1 MLSSDNYQVKK
12 AIVSVSDKTGIVEFC
27 KSLNWLG
34 IEIYSTGGTAKTLQA
49 NGIKVHSISDLTNF
63 PEILDGRV
71 KTLHPAI
78 HAGLLADLGVP
89 EHKKQLEKHKIESI
103 DLLVVNLYPFEETL
117 KNENATHEELIEN
130 IDIGGPTMLRSAAK
144 NYKWTLPVINP
155 KRYNEV
161 IDYLK
166 NNNCTI
172 PLAFRSKLAGE
183 VFVFTAYYDALIAA
197 YLNQFNQVD
206 IPEKVTIPVDK
217 EYDLRY
223 GENPHQK
230 AALLGNFSSI
240 FHKLHGKE
248 LSYNNIID
256 INSAVQLIMEFDDPA
271 CAIIKHTNPCGVAIG
286 DNIKGAFQKA
296 YATDTVSAYG
306 GIIAFNRKVD
316 VETAKEIH
324 SLFTELII
332 APDFSQDAL
341 EVLTKK
347 RDRRLIS
354 VDFDKVKDALSNDIH
369 SVVGGFLMQEH
380 DNRLIDESV
389 MKVVT
394 LRDPFP
400 KEMLTL
406 MFAWKVC
413 KHVKSNA
420 IVYCSSD
427 RTLGIGAGQMS
438 RVDSS
443 RIAVEKA
450 KIMGLDLKG
459 SVMAS
464 DAYFPFADGLIEAAN
479 AGATA
484 IIQPGGSVR
493 DEEVIKAADENNI
506 AMIFTG
512 MRHFRH

>member
-1 MLSSDNYQVKK
+1 M
-12 AIVSVSDKTGIVEFC
+12 
-27 KSLNWLG
+27 
-34 IEIYSTGGTAKTLQA
+34 
-49 NGIKVHSISDLTNF
+49 
-63 PEILDGRV
+63 
-71 KTLHPAI
+71 
-78 HAGLLADLGVP
+78 
-89 EHKKQLEKHKIESI
+89 
-103 DLLVVNLYPFEETL
+103 
-117 KNENATHEELIEN
+117 
-130 IDIGGPTMLRSAAK
+130 
-144 NYKWTLPVINP
+144 
-155 KRYNEV
+155 
-161 IDYLK
+161 
-166 NNNCTI
+166 
-172 PLAFRSKLAGE
+172 
-183 VFVFTAYYDALIAA
+183 
-197 YLNQFNQVD
+197 
-206 IPEKVTIPVDK
+206 
-217 EYDLRY
+217 RY

-256 INSAVQLIMEFDDPA
+256 INSAVQLIMEFDEPA

-286 DNIKGAFQKA
+286 DNIKDAFIKA

-316 VETAKEIH
+316 IETATEIH
-324 SLFTELII
+324 SLFTELVI

-347 RDRRLIS
+347 RDRRLIA
-354 VDFDKVKDALSNDIH
+354 VDFDKVHDASANDVR

-380 DNRLIDESV
+380 DNRLIDEST

-394 LRDPFP
+394 VRNPYPL
-400 KEMLTL
+400 EMRTL

-420 IVYCSSD
+420 IIYCAAD

-450 KIMGLDLKG
+450 TMMGLDLKG
-459 SVMAS
+459 SVVAS
-464 DAYFPFADGLIEAAN
+464 DAYFPFPDALLEAVN

-484 IIQPGGSVR
+484 VIQPGGSVR
-493 DEEVIKAADENNI
+493 DELVIKAADENNI